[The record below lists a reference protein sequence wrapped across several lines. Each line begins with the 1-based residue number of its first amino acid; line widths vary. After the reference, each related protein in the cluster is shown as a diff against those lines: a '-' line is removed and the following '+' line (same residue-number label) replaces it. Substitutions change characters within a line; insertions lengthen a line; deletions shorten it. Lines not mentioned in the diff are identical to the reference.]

1 MSKVVVIGGG
11 AAGMMAAIM
20 AAKQH
25 HDVILLEKNEKL
37 GKKIYIT
44 GKGRCNITNS
54 SDIEVIFQ
62 NVVTNRK
69 FLYSSLYSFT
79 NEDTIRFFEENGLKT
94 KVERGN
100 RVFPVSDHSS
110 DVILT
115 LDYCMRKLGVDIRL
129 NNEVK
134 EILVD
139 SNRTFKGVKLSN
151 GSKLTADA
159 CIIATGGL
167 SYPTTGSTGDGY
179 RFAKELGHNITP
191 RNPSLVSIHL
201 VEYEATMLQGLSLK
215 NIEVKVTVKNLKQQ
229 SVSSIETTKKKKNKL
244 KIGKELYSAFGE
256 MLFTHFGVSGPVIL
270 SGTSMLLP
278 YINDCEM
285 ELHIDLKPALTHE
298 QLDAR
303 ILRDFEEIKNKQ
315 FKNSLE
321 HLLPQKL
328 IGLIIQLSGIPE
340 DKQVNAITKEER
352 YRLAEVMKNLTFT
365 IARFGGFNEAVIT
378 KGGIDVKEIDPTTME
393 SKLAKG
399 VYFAGEVLDL
409 DALTG
414 GYNLQIAWSTGA
426 AAGQHVCEIVTN
438 N

>member
-1 MSKVVVIGGG
+1 MSKIIVIGGG
-11 AAGMMAAIM
+11 ASGMMAAVM
-20 AAKQH
+20 AAKRH

-44 GKGRCNITNS
+44 GKGRCNVTNA

-62 NVVTNRK
+62 NVVSNRK

-115 LDYCMRKLGVDIRL
+115 LDHCMRKLGVDIRL
-129 NNEVK
+129 NNEVN

-139 SNRTFKGVKLSN
+139 SNQTFKGVKLSN

-167 SYPTTGSTGDGY
+167 SYPMTGSTGDGY

-191 RNPSLVSIHL
+191 RNPSLVSMHL
-201 VEYEATMLQGLSLK
+201 SDYQASMVQGLTLK
-215 NIEVKVTVKNLKQQ
+215 NIEVKVTVKELKQQ
-229 SVSSIETTKKKKNKL
+229 DSIENTKKKKNKL
-244 KIGKELYSAFGE
+244 KIGKELYSAFGD
-256 MLFTHFGVSGPVIL
+256 MLFTHYGVSGPVIL
-270 SGTSMLLP
+270 SGTSILLP

-285 ELHIDLKPALTHE
+285 ELHIDLKPALTFE

-315 FKNSLE
+315 FKNSLDQ
-321 HLLPQKL
+321 LLPQKL
-328 IGLIIQLSGIPE
+328 IGLIVSLSDIPE

-352 YRLAEVMKNLTFT
+352 QKLVEVLKNLTFT
-365 IARFGGFNEAVIT
+365 VARFGGFNEAVIT
-378 KGGIDVKEIDPTTME
+378 KGGIDVKEVDPTTME

-426 AAGQHVCEIVTN
+426 AAGQHV
-438 N
+438 